1 LVRSKKLTH
10 YTDFQFKLV
19 CRRISAKTNTY
30 MRFEI
35 LCKIWSFHSGMYS
48 TYQSPGLWCL
58 LALPV
63 DTNISEESTAF
74 AFKVKVA
81 DYIDKLR
88 GGSMND
94 SKGTVPAVIQLA
106 QWTAKLSIQICQSI
120 KELFFILTFHMLK
133 SHRPGPGFI
142 F

>member
-1 LVRSKKLTH
+1 
-10 YTDFQFKLV
+10 
-19 CRRISAKTNTY
+19 
-30 MRFEI
+30 
-35 LCKIWSFHSGMYS
+35 MYS

-63 DTNISEESTAF
+63 HTNISEESTAF

-106 QWTAKLSIQICQSI
+106 
-120 KELFFILTFHMLK
+120 
-133 SHRPGPGFI
+133 
-142 F
+142 